1 MTTYIIRRLLILI
14 PVVLGVSLIVF
25 FIMRIGPGD
34 PARLML
40 GPRATDEAVKSLR
53 KKLGL
58 DKPIY
63 EQYIVY
69 LKDLLQ
75 GNLGESIRS
84 KTSVTSRIVSRLP
97 ATLELTL
104 FAFFITVV
112 VGVTAGI
119 ISAVWQY
126 SIVDHVTMV
135 AAMFWISMPYFWLG
149 LVLILLFSVQL
160 NWLPIAG
167 RSGHF
172 WTASGIAHLILP
184 AFTLGAPQ
192 IAYITRLTRS
202 NMLEVLNEDYIR
214 TARSKGLR
222 ERKVITKHAFR
233 NATIALITFLGMRVP
248 WLFGGAVVT
257 ETIFAWPG
265 MGRLMVQAV
274 FKRDYPVVQGVV
286 LLIAVIVVL
295 SNLAVDI
302 SYAYLDPRIRYD

>member
-1 MTTYIIRRLLILI
+1 MILI
-14 PVVLGVSLIVF
+14 PVVIGVSIIVF

-40 GPRATDEAVKSLR
+40 GPRASDQAVKSLR
-53 KKLGL
+53 KELGL
-58 DKPIY
+58 DEPIY
-63 EQYIVY
+63 VQYIKY
-69 LKDLLQ
+69 FSDLIR
-75 GNLGESIRS
+75 GDFGKSIRS
-84 KTSVTSRIVSRLP
+84 KTSVTSRIVNRLP

-104 FAFFITVV
+104 FAFFITVIL
-112 VGVTAGI
+112 GVSAGI

-126 SIVDHVTMV
+126 SVVDHVTMV
-135 AAMFWISMPYFWLG
+135 TAMFWISMPYFWLG
-149 LVLILLFSVQL
+149 LILILLFSVQL

-167 RSGHF
+167 RGGHF
-172 WTASGIAHLILP
+172 WTLSGIRHLILP

-192 IAYITRLTRS
+192 IAFITRLTRS

-214 TARSKGLR
+214 TARSKGLK
-222 ERKVITKHAFR
+222 EYKVITKHAFR
-233 NATIALITFLGMRVP
+233 NAMIALITFLGMRIP

-286 LLIAVIVVL
+286 LLIAVMVVI

-302 SYAYLDPRIRYD
+302 SYAFIDPRIRYD